1 MRSMPEKSPPESV
14 TSGPLGLPL
23 RERVEEILDLIR
35 PSVRSDGG
43 DVELVDIS
51 EDGVVRVR
59 FLGACV
65 DCPSSHVTL
74 KMGIE
79 RNLKERVPEVTAV
92 VSVN

>member
-1 MRSMPEKSPPESV
+1 MSPNESQ
-14 TSGPLGLPL
+14 SLASRPLASSLHK
-23 RERVEEILDLIR
+23 RVEKILDLIR
-35 PSVRSDGG
+35 PSVQSDGG

-51 EDGVVRVR
+51 HEGVVRVR

-65 DCPSSHVTL
+65 DCPSSDMTL

-79 RNLKERVPEVTAV
+79 RNLKQHIPEVTAV

>member
-1 MRSMPEKSPPESV
+1 MSRSDPPFLASRPSGSSV
-14 TSGPLGLPL
+14 H
-23 RERVEEILDLIR
+23 ERVEEILDLIR
-35 PSVRSDGG
+35 PSVQSDGG

-59 FLGACV
+59 FAGACV
-65 DCPSSHVTL
+65 DCPSSKMTL

-79 RNLKERVPEVTAV
+79 RNLKQHIPEITAV